1 MKNALFDVV
10 VIGEINA
17 DLIVAGKTVPRFGQ
31 VEQLVE
37 DATLSVGSSSVIFA
51 SGASRLGLKTAF
63 IGKVGKD
70 IFGEFMIASM
80 KERGIDVSGV
90 IHDTN
95 IKTGLS
101 VILTIGSDRAILT
114 YQGSIPTLNINEI
127 DFSIL
132 ERSQHLHL
140 GSYFLLD
147 NLRPD
152 IPRLFGQAKK
162 MELTV
167 SLDTNYD
174 PQEKWDG
181 KLKGALKF
189 VDILLPNET
198 EIKAIA
204 SEEEINAAIEKLS
217 LRVPILG
224 IKLGRDGAMLKRQRN
239 EPIHSNALSVS
250 VVDTVGAGDSFDAGF
265 IYGYLKGW
273 EPVDILRFAIACGSL
288 STRSAGG
295 INGQPNFEEAMM
307 FASQLKK

>member
-1 MKNALFDVV
+1 
-10 VIGEINA
+10 
-17 DLIVAGKTVPRFGQ
+17 
-31 VEQLVE
+31 
-37 DATLSVGSSSVIFA
+37 
-51 SGASRLGLKTAF
+51 
-63 IGKVGKD
+63 
-70 IFGEFMIASM
+70 MI
-80 KERGIDVSGV
+80 ERGIDVSGV
-90 IHDTN
+90 TYDSSV
-95 IKTGLS
+95 KTGLS
-101 VILTIGSDRAILT
+101 IILTIGSDRAILT

-132 ERSQHLHL
+132 ERSKHLHL

-152 IPRLFGQAKK
+152 IPRLFGQAKE

-181 KLKGALKF
+181 KLKEALKF

-217 LRVPILG
+217 LRVPMLG
-224 IKLGRDGAMLKRQRN
+224 IKLGRDGAILKRQRN
-239 EPIHSNALSVS
+239 EPVHSNALSVS

-295 INGQPNFEEAMM
+295 IHGQPDLEEAIMS
-307 FASQLKK
+307 ARQLEK